1 MKEFAIQKQ
10 FIPVDSNTS
19 DPSWAARQVWVY
31 KINALDEVNDFD
43 TLAEAQSKQ
52 AELSA
57 ADPSGRVYRVVHEVS
72 GSYLPV
78 D

>member
-31 KINALDEVNDFD
+31 KINSTDQVHDFD
-43 TLAEAQSKQ
+43 TLAEAQTAQ
-52 AELSA
+52 ASLSS
-57 ADPSGRVYRVVHEVS
+57 ADPSNRVYRVVQEVS
-72 GSYLPV
+72 GSYEPV
-78 D
+78 

>member
-31 KINALDEVNDFD
+31 KINSTDQVHDFD
-43 TLAEAQSKQ
+43 TLVEAQTSQ
-52 AELSA
+52 SILET
-57 ADPSGRVYRVVHEVS
+57 ADPSNRVYRVVQEVS
-72 GSYLPV
+72 GSYEPV
-78 D
+78 

>member
-31 KINALDEVNDFD
+31 KINSTDQVHDFD
-43 TLAEAQSKQ
+43 TLTEAQTTQ
-52 AELSA
+52 ASLSS
-57 ADPSGRVYRVVHEVS
+57 ADPSNRVYRVVQEVS
-72 GSYLPV
+72 GSYEPV
-78 D
+78 

>member
-31 KINALDEVNDFD
+31 KINSTDQVHDFD
-43 TLAEAQSKQ
+43 TLSEAQTSQ
-52 AELSA
+52 SILET
-57 ADPSGRVYRVVHEVS
+57 ADPSTRVYRVVQEVS
-72 GSYLPV
+72 GSYEPV
-78 D
+78 

>member
-31 KINALDEVNDFD
+31 KINSIDQVHDFD
-43 TLAEAQSKQ
+43 TLAEAQTSQ
-52 AELSA
+52 SILET
-57 ADPSGRVYRVVHEVS
+57 ADPSNRVYRVVQQIS
-72 GSYLPV
+72 GSYEPV
-78 D
+78 

>member
-31 KINALDEVNDFD
+31 KINSTDQVHDFD
-43 TLAEAQSKQ
+43 TLTEAQTSQ
-52 AELSA
+52 SILET
-57 ADPSGRVYRVVHEVS
+57 ADPSNRVYRVVQEVS
-72 GSYLPV
+72 GSYEPV
-78 D
+78 